1 MTVGRGK
8 PMTGA
13 NMHLRDAMRKAGFR
27 TMKALSEATGVSY
40 QTIFLYAHLQSAA
53 TYRDGKWTSAVVSI
67 AGALSV
73 PPESLFPTDYLQK
86 KLSDQNVKREVDLTE
101 LQVVGAGAPSISYRP
116 EAQLLV
122 QEARAHLLEAI
133 QTLRPRES
141 KIITLHY
148 GLDGSE
154 PVDLSAIAK
163 MMNVSRNRIQQLHQK
178 GLRVLRWRCRD
189 LSERCAALFVDA
201 ALEPTP

>member
-1 MTVGRGK
+1 
-8 PMTGA
+8 MTGA

-27 TMKALSEATGVSY
+27 SMKALSEATGVSY

-53 TYRDGKWTSAVVSI
+53 TYRDGKWTPAVVRI
-67 AGALSV
+67 AGALSA
-73 PPESLFPTDYLQK
+73 PPESLFPPDYLQR
-86 KLSDQNVKREVDLTE
+86 KLSDRNVKREVDLTE
-101 LQVVGAGAPSISYRP
+101 LKVVGAGAPSISYRP

-122 QEARAHLLEAI
+122 QEARTHLLEAI
-133 QTLRPRES
+133 QTLRLRES
-141 KIITLHY
+141 KIIMLHY

-163 MMNVSRNRIQQLHQK
+163 MMNVCRARIDQLHRK
-178 GLRVLRWRCRD
+178 GLRVLRHRCRD
-189 LSERCAALFVDA
+189 LPEKCATLLMDA